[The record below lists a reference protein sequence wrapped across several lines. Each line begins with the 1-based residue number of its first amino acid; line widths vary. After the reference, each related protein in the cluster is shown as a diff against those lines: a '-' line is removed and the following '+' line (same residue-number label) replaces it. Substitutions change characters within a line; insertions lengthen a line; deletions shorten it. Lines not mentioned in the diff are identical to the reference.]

1 MTYLNSRSCS
11 GSHWTASETS
21 IDDITVDAN
30 DLIVV
35 GVGNAVNPAES
46 SSFRAKGGGG
56 SFGASVD
63 SVPLSINGVDSVT
76 KKDATSVPSSKDDG
90 DSVPEVEVG
99 VDPINF
105 CSCEGGEE
113 AADDNIDV
121 NEDSVAESGLEV
133 EVI

>member
-1 MTYLNSRSCS
+1 MTYLKSRSCP
-11 GSHWTASETS
+11 GSLWTASETS

-35 GVGNAVNPAES
+35 GVGSSVNPAES

-56 SFGASVD
+56 AFGASVD

-76 KKDATSVPSSKDDG
+76 KKDATSVPSSKDGG
-90 DSVPEVEVG
+90 DSVPEVE

-121 NEDSVAESGLEV
+121 IEDSVAESGLEV